1 MLFAAID
8 QVPSDLHDNAIILG
22 CLSFFVA
29 FLFLIDLG
37 DPMGRKRSGATQ
49 TDTNSIDRNDQS
61 KKQIAVISNN
71 ANVVSSG
78 SGANAVFAENLN
90 QPDQTDHQAN
100 NLQKNAPSTAIKPK
114 NLNVR
119 LPPKTQTQTQYLETD
134 FNEQEAAERF
144 QRAPMQSRNYSQNY
158 RQPKMEA
165 PENHYMEE
173 AAEDEFEYHNG
184 TPQNYRNHNQ
194 NLMQESQQMN
204 HNMREDYVQRQIF
217 PTAQTPVFAKVK
229 PAPTIINHFESEPY
243 KKILS
248 RPTQFQQRPN
258 QQYYPQRHVHPQHN
272 HQNPRQQLYHD
283 NANYVDDFAVYRHQ
297 TYVQA
302 SKVDQGKLVIRDY
315 SKKAQPQKKCDCN
328 HPNCAGPN
336 HFEEEPANPIKI
348 RPGYVANVAKIF
360 DSRMMRVSKPEQQ
373 DIKGLS
379 TVV

>member
-1 MLFAAID
+1 MFAAID
-8 QVPSDLHDNAIILG
+8 QVPSELHDNAIILG

-29 FLFLIDLG
+29 FLFLIDLA
-37 DPMGRKRSGATQ
+37 DPLGSKRSGATQ

-61 KKQIAVISNN
+61 KRQIAVISNN
-71 ANVVSSG
+71 ANASTSG
-78 SGANAVFAENLN
+78 NGGIANATFTENLI
-90 QPDQTDHQAN
+90 QPDQTDIPTHDVPFA
-100 NLQKNAPSTAIKPK
+100 AMKPQ
-114 NLNVR
+114 NMNVR
-119 LPPKTQTQTQYLETD
+119 LPPKTQYLETD
-134 FNEQEAAERF
+134 FNGQEATERF

-158 RQPKMEA
+158 RQPQMET

-173 AAEDEFEYHNG
+173 AAEDEFEYHG
-184 TPQNYRNHNQ
+184 APQNYRNHSQNNQ
-194 NLMQESQQMN
+194 QNVN
-204 HNMREDYVQRQIF
+204 HNIREDYIQRQIF

-258 QQYYPQRHVHPQHN
+258 NQPQQYYPQRHVHPQ
-272 HQNPRQQLYHD
+272 QNQIDQRQQSYHD

-315 SKKAQPQKKCDCN
+315 SKKAQPQKNCDCN
-328 HPNCAGPN
+328 YPSCAGPN
-336 HFEEEPANPIKI
+336 KNHENKEATPI

-360 DSRMMRVSKPEQQ
+360 DSRMMRVSKVEQP
-373 DIKGLS
+373 DLKGLS